1 MVETAN
7 SENGAGA
14 SHPRNGLSRA
24 TCSTAR
30 RTITDSLSTL
40 STPLMFPLFVFVL
53 FTPPAI
59 QMLLQQPCLRF
70 TLTDPRIALSNSTYD
85 SRTQL
90 GLLRLWPLAVH
101 MSTAR

>member
-30 RTITDSLSTL
+30 RTITDTLSTL

-59 QMLLQQPCLRF
+59 QMLLQQPYLRF
-70 TLTDPRIALSNSTYD
+70 TLTDPESRCPTRHRFTTLALSSVF
-85 SRTQL
+85 S
-90 GLLRLWPLAVH
+90 GSGH
-101 MSTAR
+101 